1 MCFFADDHRKIDIEI
16 DEVERT
22 PLHLYNVVS
31 ISLSPVREI
40 SPARTVGLKSRFRK
54 DAEEKMRENCRGVSG
69 RVKTARVGWDAKPR
83 KKMSS

>member
-22 PLHLYNVVS
+22 PLHLYNVAS

-54 DAEEKMRENCRGVSG
+54 DAEEKMRENCRGG
-69 RVKTARVGWDAKPR
+69 
-83 KKMSS
+83 

>member
-22 PLHLYNVVS
+22 PLHLYNVAS
-31 ISLSPVREI
+31 LADFSLPRSRDFSSPYGWIKISFQKGCGGED
-40 SPARTVGLKSRFRK
+40 ARKL
-54 DAEEKMRENCRGVSG
+54 SG